1 MNGINGAGGPP
12 VLWSE
17 ARNADGRVYYYNTQ
31 TKATQWMKPQELMSQ
46 AEVSCAAPLESLSSP
61 YLHVIASSREST
73 MEGVYS
79 RRGKK
84 VLVQYGVE
92 AELMGDA
99 GSLQDSSCSNNFCLQ
114 TFRPVSFPYP
124 SNSVCGLHGDRL
136 QQFVAGGTNNLSS
149 FPQQRDRDDFTE
161 RLGPERQLGYG
172 QNDSSGPRG
181 PTFISQ
187 SNDPD
192 YATFEEGEAAFIKL
206 LRRSNVQPDWTWEQ
220 TMRATIKDPQYR
232 ALKDPK
238 DRKAAFE
245 KYAVE
250 VRIQEKDR
258 AKERLAKLRSD
269 FGIMLR
275 RHPEIKH
282 YTQWKTARPII
293 EGETIFRSTNDD
305 TERRQLYEEYIIDL
319 KKANIEREAITRKS
333 AMDEL
338 VKILKALDLEPY
350 TRWSEA
356 HDTIQADEK
365 FQGDDK
371 FKTLSKSD
379 ILTAFENHIKSLER
393 TFNDERQRE
402 KISKAR
408 KERQSRDRFIALLT
422 DLKTDGKIRAGTQW
436 MEIIALVQ
444 EDARYVAMLGQPG
457 STPIDLFWDMV
468 EEEERA
474 LRLVRNDVLDVLEDK
489 RFEITTKTTLAEF
502 GSVMSTDQRTTA
514 LSSETLS
521 LIFTRLY
528 EKVVRRTEEDKH
540 ASERHQ
546 RRTIDALRSKIKHIS
561 NPPVTFNS
569 TWDTIRPRISHS
581 EEFKALE
588 SDDLR
593 RQAFD
598 KVIRR
603 LKEKE
608 EDLENERNK
617 DRSGRRDR
625 DRDRDLRNG
634 HQSSSHH
641 HGRRSRSPELDPYE
655 ADRRKAMADRERQYH
670 KSGMTGLS
678 PPPRES
684 RDHHERIPSRDHHRL
699 SHYERDRRERDEER
713 ERLYRIRGSR
723 GDELDYGGESRAGGR
738 RRRDSDGES
747 GGSTKKRPRRDKDS
761 ERRRERTKTPVAVEK
776 EEPAILSGSE
786 EGEMVEAE

>member
-1 MNGINGAGGPP
+1 M
-12 VLWSE
+12 
-17 ARNADGRVYYYNTQ
+17 
-31 TKATQWMKPQELMSQ
+31 
-46 AEVSCAAPLESLSSP
+46 
-61 YLHVIASSREST
+61 
-73 MEGVYS
+73 
-79 RRGKK
+79 
-84 VLVQYGVE
+84 
-92 AELMGDA
+92 
-99 GSLQDSSCSNNFCLQ
+99 
-114 TFRPVSFPYP
+114 
-124 SNSVCGLHGDRL
+124 
-136 QQFVAGGTNNLSS
+136 AGGTSNVSYS
-149 FPQQRDRDDFTE
+149 QQRDRDDYSE
-161 RLGPERQLGYG
+161 RLGPERQIGYG
-172 QNDSSGPRG
+172 QHDLSGSRG
-181 PTFISQ
+181 PTFVSQ

-192 YATFEEGEAAFIKL
+192 YSTFEEGEAAFIKL

-245 KYAVE
+245 KYAIE

-269 FGIMLR
+269 FGVMLR
-275 RHPEIKH
+275 RHPEIKY
-282 YTQWKTARPII
+282 YTRWKTARPII

-305 TERRQLYEEYIIDL
+305 TERRQLFEEYIIEL
-319 KKANIEREAITRKS
+319 KKANIEREAVTRKS

-338 VKILKALDLEPY
+338 VNILKALDLEPY

-356 HDTIQADEK
+356 HDIIQADEK

-402 KISKAR
+402 KMTKAR
-408 KERQSRDRFIALLT
+408 RERQNRDRFIDLLT
-422 DLKTDGKIRAGTQW
+422 QLKTNGKVKAGTKW
-436 MEIIALVQ
+436 MEILPLVQ

-489 RFEITTKTTLAEF
+489 RFEITTKTTLPEF
-502 GSVMSTDQRTTA
+502 SSVMSTDRRTA
-514 LSSETLS
+514 SLSSDALS

-546 RRTIDALRSKIKHIS
+546 RRTIDALRSKIKHLS
-561 NPPVTFNS
+561 NPPVTLSS
-569 TWDTIRPRISHS
+569 TWDTVRPYISQF
-581 EEFKALE
+581 EEFKALD

-598 KVIRR
+598 KVMRR
-603 LKEKE
+603 LKEKD
-608 EDLENERNK
+608 EDLEHERNK
-617 DRSGRRDR
+617 ERSGRRDR
-625 DRDRDLRNG
+625 DRERDLRNG
-634 HQSSSHH
+634 HSASHH
-641 HGRRSRSPELDPYE
+641 HGRRSRTPELDPYE

-678 PPPRES
+678 PPPRDS
-684 RDHHERIPSRDHHRL
+684 RDRHERIPSRDHLRL
-699 SHYERDRRERDEER
+699 SHYDRDRRERDEER
-713 ERLYRIRGSR
+713 ERLYRTRGSR
-723 GDELDYGGESRAGGR
+723 GDELDYGGESRTSGR

-747 GGSTKKRPRRDKDS
+747 GGSARKRPKRDRDG
-761 ERRRERTKTPVAVEK
+761 ERRRERTKTPVVEK

>member
-1 MNGINGAGGPP
+1 
-12 VLWSE
+12 
-17 ARNADGRVYYYNTQ
+17 
-31 TKATQWMKPQELMSQ
+31 
-46 AEVSCAAPLESLSSP
+46 
-61 YLHVIASSREST
+61 
-73 MEGVYS
+73 
-79 RRGKK
+79 
-84 VLVQYGVE
+84 
-92 AELMGDA
+92 
-99 GSLQDSSCSNNFCLQ
+99 
-114 TFRPVSFPYP
+114 
-124 SNSVCGLHGDRL
+124 
-136 QQFVAGGTNNLSS
+136 
-149 FPQQRDRDDFTE
+149 
-161 RLGPERQLGYG
+161 
-172 QNDSSGPRG
+172 
-181 PTFISQ
+181 
-187 SNDPD
+187 
-192 YATFEEGEAAFIKL
+192 
-206 LRRSNVQPDWTWEQ
+206 
-220 TMRATIKDPQYR
+220 MRATIKDPQYR

-250 VRIQEKDR
+250 VRMQEKDR

-282 YTQWKTARPII
+282 YTRWKTARPII

-305 TERRQLYEEYIIDL
+305 TERRQLFEEYIIEL
-319 KKANIEREAITRKS
+319 KKANIEREAVTRKS

-338 VKILKALDLEPY
+338 VGILKALDLEPY

-356 HDTIQADEK
+356 HDIIQGNEK

-402 KISKAR
+402 KTTKAR
-408 KERQSRDRFIALLT
+408 KERQNRDHFIDLLNE
-422 DLKTDGKIRAGTQW
+422 LKADGKIRAGAKW
-436 MEIIALVQ
+436 MEIHPLVQ

-474 LRLVRNDVLDVLEDK
+474 FRLVRNDALDVLEDK
-489 RFEITTKTTLAEF
+489 RFEITTKTTLPEF
-502 GSVMSTDQRTTA
+502 SSVMSTDRRTA
-514 LSSETLS
+514 SLSPDILS
-521 LIFTRLY
+521 LIFNRLY
-528 EKVVRRTEEDKH
+528 EKVVKRTEEDKH
-540 ASERHQ
+540 TSERHQ
-546 RRTIDALRSKIKHIS
+546 RRTIDALRSKIKHLS
-561 NPPVTFNS
+561 SPPVTVHS
-569 TWDTIRPRISHS
+569 TWDSVRPHISHFD
-581 EEFKALE
+581 EFKQLE

-598 KVIRR
+598 KVMRR
-603 LKEKE
+603 LREKE
-608 EDLENERNK
+608 EDLDHERNK

-625 DRDRDLRNG
+625 DRDREVRNG
-634 HQSSSHH
+634 HRSTSHH
-641 HGRRSRSPELDPYE
+641 HGRRSRTPELDPYE

-678 PPPRES
+678 PPPRDT
-684 RDHHERIPSRDHHRL
+684 RDHHERISSREHQRL
-699 SHYERDRRERDEER
+699 SHYDRDRRDRDEER
-713 ERLYRIRGSR
+713 ERLYRARGSR
-723 GDELDYGGESRAGGR
+723 GDELDYGGESRTSGR

-747 GGSTKKRPRRDKDS
+747 GGSSRKKPRRDRDG
-761 ERRRERTKTPVAVEK
+761 ERRRERTKTPVVVEK